1 MSDVLV
7 LIAVMLILFS
17 LLSLYVALEGPP
29 VKRVPRSRIASY
41 AVVEQ
46 KSALTK
52 SAEFLED
59 KVDDFLHKEGRAPF
73 QEEELK
79 RAGVTMP
86 IASFVIL
93 LACIAVVVLGLGA
106 VLMGSVLVGLLM
118 AVAVP
123 LVAKMWLR
131 WMTGRVYR
139 KFADQLPQALQLMAS
154 SLRAGH
160 GFDRVLDAVAGDMG
174 APLGP
179 ELARAANETRLG
191 RDRVAA
197 LEDVAARM
205 RSDDFRWVAA
215 AISAQRETG
224 GNLNEILD
232 QVAETIRERQHVRLQ
247 VMALSAEG
255 RLSAVILMLLPVGLG
270 GYYALVAGD
279 TFTTFVDSGIG
290 KILLAGSLIA
300 YVLGGLWM
308 RSIVRI
314 EF

>member
-1 MSDVLV
+1 MLV
-7 LIAVMLILFS
+7 LMSVMLVLFA

-29 VKRVPRSRIASY
+29 ARRVSKHRVAAYS
-41 AVVEQ
+41 VVEQ

-52 SAEFLED
+52 SAEFVEG
-59 KVDDFLHKEGRAPF
+59 KVDEYLRRDGRAPF
-73 QEEELK
+73 QAEELQ
-79 RAGVTMP
+79 RAGIVMP
-86 IASFVIL
+86 LASFVVL
-93 LACIAVVVLGLGA
+93 LGCVGVVAFGVGMVLL
-106 VLMGSVLVGLLM
+106 GSVLVGLLF

-123 LVAKMWLR
+123 IVAKIWLSWR
-131 WMTGRVYR
+131 TGRVYR
-139 KFADQLPQALQLMAS
+139 KFADQLPQALQLMAA

-160 GFDRVLDAVAGDMG
+160 GFDRVLDAVAREIDS
-174 APLGP
+174 PLGP
-179 ELARAANETRLG
+179 ELARAANEARLG
-191 RDRVAA
+191 RDMVAA

-205 RSDDFRWVAA
+205 HSDDFKWVAA

-232 QVAETIRERQHVRLQ
+232 QVAETIRERQHVRMQ

-255 RLSAVILMLLPVGLG
+255 RLSAVILMLLPVGIG
-270 GYYALVAGD
+270 GYYALVSGE
-279 TFTTFVDSGIG
+279 TMTTFVDSGIG
-290 KILLAGSLIA
+290 KLLLAGSLVA

>member
-1 MSDVLV
+1 MLA
-7 LIAVMLILFS
+7 LMAVMLVMFA

-29 VKRVPRSRIASY
+29 ARKVGKRRLAAYS
-41 AVVEQ
+41 VVEQ

-52 SAEFLED
+52 SAEFVEG
-59 KVDDFLHKEGRAPF
+59 KVDEYLRQEGRAPF
-73 QEEELK
+73 QAEELQ
-79 RAGVTMP
+79 RAGIVMP
-86 IASFVIL
+86 LASFVVL
-93 LACIAVVVLGLGA
+93 LGCIAVVTFGVGMVLLGS
-106 VLMGSVLVGLLM
+106 LLVGLLF

-123 LVAKMWLR
+123 IVAKIWLQ
-131 WMTGRVYR
+131 WKTGRVYR
-139 KFADQLPQALQLMAS
+139 RFADQLPQALQLMAA

-160 GFDRVLDAVAGDMG
+160 GFDRVLDAVAKEIG

-179 ELARAANETRLG
+179 ELARAANEARLG
-191 RDRVAA
+191 RDMVIA
-197 LEDVAARM
+197 LEDVALRM
-205 RSDDFRWVAA
+205 QSDDFRWVAG

-247 VMALSAEG
+247 VMSLSAEG
-255 RLSAVILMLLPVGLG
+255 RLSAVILMLLPVGIG
-270 GYYALVAGD
+270 GYYALVSGD
-279 TFTTFVDSGIG
+279 TMTTFIDSGIG
-290 KILLAGSLIA
+290 KLLLAGSLLA